1 MSLFTSVK
9 HTVSRELLLFNKCLI
24 IKNNL
29 RQKKTTERVLLVLPS
44 PSKENGCT
52 R

>member
-29 RQKKTTERVLLVLPS
+29 RQKKTERVLLVLPS